1 MWNKPLKV
9 FKGVN
14 NVFDIVIQDF
24 DQQPVPVGAYS
35 FLFRA
40 LDNNEV
46 SMISKPVGF
55 KPDSNNRLLLE
66 ITRDEIADLDTGFYT
81 WGISLVDEDGRERPL
96 YLELNGGTRSTMEI
110 GGWSYADDALVSATL
125 SDWTLDSNSTPADD
139 LITDV
144 VSLDVLASSQLSPL
158 HTFSI
163 FKPTTLDGTLTV
175 EVSTAPQGGAWATAH
190 SVALAAGTTSTYA
203 NFYGV
208 YERVRFRFSPS
219 PTSQGT
225 PGTLYYRLF

>member
-9 FKGVN
+9 FKGVD

-24 DQQPVPVGAYS
+24 DQQPVAVGAYS

-46 SMISKPVGF
+46 AMISKPVGF
-55 KPDSNNRLLLE
+55 KPGTTNRLLLE
-66 ITRDEIADLDTGFYT
+66 ITRDEVADLDTGFYT
-81 WGISLVDEDGRERPL
+81 WGISLVDENDQERPL
-96 YLELNGGTRSTMEI
+96 YLELNGSTRSTMEI
-110 GGWSYADDALVSATL
+110 GAWSYADDALASAKLET
-125 SDWTLDSNSTPADD
+125 WTADD
-139 LITDV
+139 PAPGSPQYITDV
-144 VSLDVLASSQLSPL
+144 VTLDMLTTSQLSPL
-158 HTFSI
+158 HTFSV
-163 FKPTTLDGTLTV
+163 FKSAAVDGALVV

-190 SVALAAGTTSTYA
+190 SLALAAGTTSTYA

-208 YERVRFRFSPS
+208 YERVRFRFIPS
-219 PTSQGT
+219 LTNVGV